1 MGPSTAIISAHCN
14 TLMSALCLTN
24 SSQKF
29 VPICMIQRGML
40 DSYFTD
46 SRILMLA
53 LLSFHAGVA
62 SLIPLLATSQAHI
75 DDAAFE
81 DAIREYQHEGGD
93 AAVEDE
99 VEEYEYPS
107 SKGRELIDDE

>member
-1 MGPSTAIISAHCN
+1 
-14 TLMSALCLTN
+14 
-24 SSQKF
+24 
-29 VPICMIQRGML
+29 
-40 DSYFTD
+40 
-46 SRILMLA
+46 MLA

-62 SLIPLLATSQAHI
+62 SLIPLSATSQAHI

-81 DAIREYQHEGGD
+81 DAIREYQREGKD

-107 SKGRELIDDE
+107 SEGGDDE